1 MFDAAK
7 ATRWMKRERKA
18 LDDYI
23 VTQDARGFPKFHRD
37 NLEGFVSGK
46 QPAGAA
52 ITALWY
58 LAGWLGANGC
68 RRVFAGEDSGFADL
82 DLSCVYAY
90 WTIRLLARG
99 YDADTRP
106 EKQPRA
112 IMENVATCWMHA
124 EAIGADEVRDW
135 LSDRIRLVDAG
146 NASIDGK
153 DMNELC
159 TLMAHFVTGKGPK
172 DLKASGWA
180 PLGSYERV
188 VLGLASADY
197 DELAVYH
204 TNSVDDEDDGY
215 PPFHFY
221 PYRLAPFELIA
232 IEKRTGVPIAASK
245 HPVLDSSLA
254 KRRASTTPML
264 PAELMPVIDRMRTM
278 FEV

>member
-1 MFDAAK
+1 LVTFDAAK
-7 ATRWMKRERKA
+7 ATRWMKRERKW
-18 LDDYI
+18 LDDYV
-23 VTQDARGFPKFHRD
+23 VTQDARGFPKFHRG

-52 ITALWY
+52 IGALRY
-58 LAGWLGANGC
+58 LTGWLGANGC

-99 YDADTRP
+99 YDADPRP
-106 EKQPRA
+106 EKQPL
-112 IMENVATCWMHA
+112 MENVVTCWMHA
-124 EAIGADEVRDW
+124 EAIGAEEVRDW

-146 NASIDGK
+146 NASIGGK
-153 DMNELC
+153 DMNALC
-159 TLMAHFVTGKGPK
+159 TLMAHFVTGKEPK

-197 DELAVYH
+197 DELAVHH
-204 TNSVDDEDDGY
+204 TKSVDGHEY

-221 PYRLAPFELIA
+221 PYRLAPFELLA

-254 KRRASTTPML
+254 KRRSSTAPML

-278 FEV
+278 FVL